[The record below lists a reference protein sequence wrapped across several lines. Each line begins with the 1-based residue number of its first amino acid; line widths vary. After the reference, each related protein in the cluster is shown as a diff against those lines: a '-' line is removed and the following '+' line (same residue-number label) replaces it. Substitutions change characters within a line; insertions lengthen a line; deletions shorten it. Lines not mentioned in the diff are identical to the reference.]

1 MSVSSPQASSSIPW
15 WLWLNVLSLDAPVV
29 AVLWQWALA
38 QAYGVQM
45 DPINHS
51 TLGLAVWLIYVLDR
65 VLDTRSCTEDRSLT
79 PRHAFYQRHSRF
91 YIWVFI
97 PAVAAFL
104 MYRVFTS
111 LPATVMWRGF
121 GLSFLV
127 GLYLL
132 HFAARGRRFIVILG
146 SVFASFLG
154 GTILYF
160 LPLSVPYKIAYGV
173 MLLSL
178 LHHSICGSQNNP
190 IRFLPKE
197 LLGGYLFAVGCSM
210 TVHFYTLDSEADAF
224 SMVTF
229 MLGMLCTLNCIG
241 IACYEKESDRDPQ
254 AITHVWP
261 EIGQFY
267 PALLLAFA
275 SLVIFEMGK
284 GMSCGTFYYHIA
296 ILLGVMLL
304 GSVHFL
310 SKRISSELAHVL
322 ADIALMLPVLV
333 MLLAQAKR

>member
-1 MSVSSPQASSSIPW
+1 MSSPQASSSIPW

-45 DPINHS
+45 DPINYS
-51 TLGLAVWLIYVLDR
+51 TLGLVVWLIYVLDR
-65 VLDTRSCTEDRSLT
+65 VLDTRSCAENQPFTA
-79 PRHAFYQRHSRF
+79 RHAFYQRHSRF
-91 YIWVFI
+91 YIWVVI
-97 PAVAAFL
+97 PVVAVFL

-132 HFAARGRRFIVILG
+132 LFAARGHRTIFILG

-154 GTILYF
+154 GAILF
-160 LPLSVPYKIAYGV
+160 LLPLSVPYKIAYGV
-173 MLLSL
+173 MLLAL
-178 LHHSICGSQNNP
+178 LHHSVRGSKNNP
-190 IRFLPKE
+190 IRLLPKE
-197 LLGGYLFAVGCSM
+197 LFGGYLFAVGCSM
-210 TVHFYTLDSEADAF
+210 SVHFYTLDTEADAF

-241 IACYEKESDRDPQ
+241 IACYEKESDRDSQ
-254 AITHVWP
+254 AITQVWP
-261 EIGQFY
+261 KVGQFY
-267 PALLLAFA
+267 PALLLALA
-275 SLVIFEMGK
+275 SLVFFEMGK
-284 GMSCGTFYYHIA
+284 GLSDGIFYYHMA
-296 ILLGVMLL
+296 ILIGVALL
-304 GSVHFL
+304 GAVHFL

-322 ADIALMLPVLV
+322 ADVALMLPVLV
-333 MLLAQAKR
+333 MLLAQVKR